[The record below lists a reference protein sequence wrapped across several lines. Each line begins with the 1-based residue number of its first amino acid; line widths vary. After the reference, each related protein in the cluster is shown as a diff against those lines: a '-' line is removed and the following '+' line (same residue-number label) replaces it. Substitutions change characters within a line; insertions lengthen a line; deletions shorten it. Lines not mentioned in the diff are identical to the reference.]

1 MWCVF
6 LLGQLDTRY
15 TCLMGLKVSI
25 EKKVK
30 AETIEYY
37 ILTSNKGFVGK
48 HIIIYI
54 IKSDLKIYYH
64 LLYLSKK

>member
-1 MWCVF
+1 MLNVF

-15 TCLMGLKVSI
+15 TYLMGLKVSI
-25 EKKVK
+25 DKKVK

-37 ILTSNKGFVGK
+37 ILTSNKGFVGI

-54 IKSDLKIYYH
+54 IK
-64 LLYLSKK
+64 